1 MEANRIT
8 APRQGWLRTVIDR
21 LRTTAQ
27 PHGDSGDPATSAPLS
42 PHASSADA
50 ASERDSQ
57 PIREAIRGA
66 QAEAARVAQHAA
78 TTQAAANDAVH
89 AVPHAAPH
97 YADAVSAS
105 FENTAGAVDF
115 LVHVDNHL
123 RFLYVSD
130 ASLRFAGYHR
140 EFLLGATLTDI
151 VAPEHHARLDALFA
165 RTELSGA
172 TEKDTVDL
180 VKALTYPLAVE
191 LRVQRS
197 HYDQTEGFAVAGFDV
212 SAWQSTEARLTHAL
226 HHDPLTGLPNQTA
239 LAPALERAQADA
251 DRFGVP
257 AALLLLDL
265 DDYQRV
271 NRALGYDAGDELL
284 RETARRLT
292 HLALQGEVIA
302 RTGSDEFAILITPQ
316 LHSQPGEVRTAAE
329 ALGRRLLTSI
339 LQPYSFRN
347 QPVHLSASIGIAFHP
362 DQRHAGS
369 AEDAAHAN
377 GHADGAL
384 STDIAPLIR
393 RADQALQQAKA
404 QGGNTLTLHV
414 PDDDP
419 TDALRLKLESDLY
432 DGVRNGEFSLHFQPI
447 TSSASGGVVGVEA
460 LIRWQHPLHGLVPP
474 STFIPLAESVGLIN
488 YLGNWV
494 LKAACMQLTQWDEQG
509 IALQYIAVNVSP
521 QQFRNP
527 RFRESVEEAIELT
540 GIDPKRLVFEITE
553 SLLMHDPQHAVTL
566 LEELTSIGIRFAVDD
581 FGTGYSSLAYL
592 QRFPLSKL
600 KIDRSFVENLI
611 TSRND
616 QAIVNAVVGL
626 ARTLELELVA
636 EGVETEAQR
645 ELLTKMGCDHI
656 QGWLVCKALPS
667 EELQKRF
674 ISRALHLHE
683 VH

>member
-1 MEANRIT
+1 MEANRIS
-8 APRQGWLRTVIDR
+8 APRQGWLRTVVDR
-21 LRTTAQ
+21 LYALA
-27 PHGDSGDPATSAPLS
+27 GLKGIAGDPSMPGNALAAQAAHAQIATGDEGAAPLVPPS
-42 PHASSADA
+42 PPSAGPD
-50 ASERDSQ
+50 
-57 PIREAIRGA
+57 
-66 QAEAARVAQHAA
+66 
-78 TTQAAANDAVH
+78 
-89 AVPHAAPH
+89 
-97 YADAVSAS
+97 YADAVSLS
-105 FENTAGAVDF
+105 FENTAAAVDF
-115 LVHVDNHL
+115 LVHVDARLH
-123 RFLYVSD
+123 FLYVSD

-140 EFLLGATLTDI
+140 EFLLGATLADI
-151 VAPEHHARLDALFA
+151 VTPDDHERLEALFA
-165 RTELSGA
+165 RAAHSGA
-172 TEKDTVDL
+172 VEKDTIEL
-180 VKALTYPLAVE
+180 VKALTYPLPVE
-191 LRVQRS
+191 LRVQRAQYGETS
-197 HYDQTEGFAVAGFDV
+197 GFAVAGFDV
-212 SAWQSTEARLTHAL
+212 SGWQGTEAALTHAL

-239 LAPALERAQADA
+239 LAPALQRAQADA
-251 DRFGVP
+251 DHFGVP

-292 HLALQGEVIA
+292 HLALQGEMIA
-302 RTGSDEFAILITPQ
+302 RIGSDEFAILITPQ
-316 LHSQPGEVRTAAE
+316 RHTAPDEVRAAAE

-362 DQRHAGS
+362 DQRPHASGAS
-369 AEDAAHAN
+369 HTDDSDDA
-377 GHADGAL
+377 GAD
-384 STDIAPLIR
+384 TTPLIR

-404 QGGNTLTLHV
+404 IGGNTLTLHV
-414 PDDDP
+414 PVDDP
-419 TDALRLKLESDLY
+419 TDAMRLKLESDLY

-447 TSSASGGVVGVEA
+447 TSSASRGVVGVEA

-509 IALQYIAVNVSP
+509 IGLQYVAVNVSP

-540 GIDPKRLVFEITE
+540 GVDPRRLVFEITE
-553 SLLMHDPQHAVTL
+553 SLLMHDPQHAKTL
-566 LEELTSIGIRFAVDD
+566 LEELTSLGIRFAVDD

-626 ARTLELELVA
+626 ARTLDLELVA

-645 ELLTKMGCDHI
+645 ELLTNMGCEHI

-667 EELQKRF
+667 EELQQRF
-674 ISRALHLHE
+674 VSGALHVHE
-683 VH
+683 VQ

>member
-8 APRQGWLRTVIDR
+8 APRPGWLRTVMDR
-21 LRTTAQ
+21 LRARAG
-27 PHGDSGDPATSAPLS
+27 HGGATGAPL
-42 PHASSADA
+42 
-50 ASERDSQ
+50 
-57 PIREAIRGA
+57 
-66 QAEAARVAQHAA
+66 AA
-78 TTQAAANDAVH
+78 TGGAPLVPAAAEMAAFAKAVH
-89 AVPHAAPH
+89 APTAADGGGAPAPNLPVPHS
-97 YADAVSAS
+97 DAVSRS
-105 FENTAGAVDF
+105 FEQTAAAVDF
-115 LVHVDNHL
+115 LVHVDRNL

-140 EFLLGATLTDI
+140 EFLLGATLHDL
-151 VAPEHHARLDALFA
+151 VAPEHLARLDALFVRA
-165 RTELSGA
+165 LESGGV
-172 TEKDTVDL
+172 EKTTVDL
-180 VKALTYPLAVE
+180 IKALTYPMAVE
-191 LRVQRS
+191 LRVQRAS
-197 HYDQTEGFAVAGFDV
+197 YAGMDGFAIAGFDV
-212 SAWQSTEARLTHAL
+212 SAWQGAQARLTHAL
-226 HHDPLTGLPNQTA
+226 HHDPLTGLPNQAA
-239 LAPALERAQADA
+239 LGPALERAQAEADA
-251 DRFGVP
+251 HGVP
-257 AALLLLDL
+257 VALLLLDL

-284 RETARRLT
+284 RETARRLS
-292 HLALQGEVIA
+292 HLALQGELIA
-302 RTGSDEFAILITPQ
+302 RIGSDEFAILITPQ
-316 LHSQPGEVRTAAE
+316 LRGEPGDIRVAAE
-329 ALGRRLLTSI
+329 ALARRLLTSV
-339 LQPYSFRN
+339 LQPYTFRD

-362 DQRHAGS
+362 DQRIQAGAAAGTNAGS
-369 AEDAAHAN
+369 EVATTDAPVD
-377 GHADGAL
+377 GHPD
-384 STDIAPLIR
+384 TTPLIR
-393 RADQALQQAKA
+393 RADQALQTAKA
-404 QGGNTLTLHV
+404 AGGNTLMLHV
-414 PDDDP
+414 PDNDP
-419 TDALRLKLESDLY
+419 TDALLLKLESDLY

-447 TSSASGGVVGVEA
+447 TSSATRGVVGVEA

-527 RFRESVEEAIELT
+527 RFKDSVQEAIQLT
-540 GIDPKRLVFEITE
+540 GLDPRRLVFEITE
-553 SLLMHDPQHAVTL
+553 SLLMQDPQHAVKL
-566 LEELTSIGIRFAVDD
+566 LEELTGLGIRFAVDD

-600 KIDRSFVENLI
+600 KIDRSFVENLL

-667 EELQKRF
+667 EELSQRF
-674 ISRALHLHE
+674 ESRTLH
-683 VH
+683 VHTVH

>member
-21 LRTTAQ
+21 LYALA
-27 PHGDSGDPATSAPLS
+27 GLKGVAGDPSMPAEAHIAHEAQANDKP
-42 PHASSADA
+42 A
-50 ASERDSQ
+50 ASPAS
-57 PIREAIRGA
+57 PAIAGPDYA
-66 QAEAARVAQHAA
+66 
-78 TTQAAANDAVH
+78 H
-89 AVPHAAPH
+89 AV
-97 YADAVSAS
+97 SLS
-105 FENTAGAVDF
+105 FESTAAAVDF
-115 LVHVDNHL
+115 LVHVDSHL
-123 RFLYVSD
+123 HFLYVSD

-140 EFLLGATLTDI
+140 EFLLGATLADI
-151 VAPEHHARLDALFA
+151 VTPGDHERLTALFA
-165 RTELSGA
+165 RAAHSGA
-172 TEKDTVDL
+172 VEKDTVEL
-180 VKALTYPLAVE
+180 VKALTYPLPVE
-191 LRVQRS
+191 LRVQRAQ
-197 HYDQTEGFAVAGFDV
+197 YGETAGFAVAGFDV
-212 SAWQSTEARLTHAL
+212 SGWQGTEAALTHAL

-239 LAPALERAQADA
+239 LAPALQRAQADA
-251 DRFGVP
+251 DHFGVP

-292 HLALQGEVIA
+292 HLALQGEMIA
-302 RTGSDEFAILITPQ
+302 RIGSDEFAILITPQ
-316 LHSQPGEVRTAAE
+316 RHTAPGDVRAAAE
-329 ALGRRLLTSI
+329 ALGRRLLTAI
-339 LQPYSFRN
+339 LQPYAFRN

-362 DQRHAGS
+362 DQRPGTS
-369 AEDAAHAN
+369 AASAAASGTETSADA
-377 GHADGAL
+377 
-384 STDIAPLIR
+384 TPLIR

-404 QGGNTLTLHV
+404 IGGNTLTLHV

-447 TSSASGGVVGVEA
+447 TSSASRGVVGVEA

-509 IALQYIAVNVSP
+509 IELQYVAVNVSP

-540 GIDPKRLVFEITE
+540 GVDPRRLVFEITE
-553 SLLMHDPQHAVTL
+553 SLLMHDPHHAKVL
-566 LEELTSIGIRFAVDD
+566 LEELTSLGIRFAVDD

-626 ARTLELELVA
+626 ARTLDLELVA

-645 ELLTKMGCDHI
+645 ELLTNMGCEHI

-667 EELQKRF
+667 EELQQRF
-674 ISRALHLHE
+674 VSGALHVHE
-683 VH
+683 VQ